1 MVIAKSFARIHWQNL
16 ANFGVLAVEFVDPA
30 DYDTVEQYDTLRL
43 ENLRDALGADD
54 VLTVR
59 NVTKVRNVEVRHRL
73 SKRQVSDVLAGGLI
87 PRLAAEE
94 HPDEHRAE
102 ETVLQDSGEIS

>member
-1 MVIAKSFARIHWQNL
+1 MIAKSFARIHWQNL

-30 DYDTVEQYDTLRL
+30 DYDAVEQGDTLRL
-43 ENLRDALGADD
+43 EKLRDALGDGD

-59 NVTKVRNVEVRHRL
+59 NVTKDREFEVRHRL